1 MTVAE
6 IAVQVD
12 GVVEGGASLEIRGL
26 TGINEAQ
33 PGDITF
39 LSNPRYAG
47 AASVTRASAIVVNED
62 WKGSCPCTVVRV
74 KNADKAFARIAVLLG
89 PKPPKYKPGIHP
101 SAIVADGVELG
112 KDVTIGPYCV
122 LEPGVKIGDRTLLC
136 AGCYLGHGT
145 RVGKDCRFYPHV
157 TTREGTVIGDR
168 VIIHNGAVIGSD
180 GFGYV
185 NEGGKWTKIP
195 QVGIV
200 VVGDD
205 VEIGANVTVDRARFG
220 KTVIGN
226 GVKIDNLVQIA
237 HNVKVGDNTAM
248 AAQVGVSGSTVIGKN
263 VQLGGQAGVA
273 GHLNIGDN
281 AVVAGQA
288 GVTKDVQAAT
298 FVSGYPAM
306 PHDKAK
312 KMHAHVMLLPDLK
325 EKVAQIE
332 KRVAGL
338 EKRTSAED

>member
-136 AGCYLGHGT
+136 AGCYLGHGA